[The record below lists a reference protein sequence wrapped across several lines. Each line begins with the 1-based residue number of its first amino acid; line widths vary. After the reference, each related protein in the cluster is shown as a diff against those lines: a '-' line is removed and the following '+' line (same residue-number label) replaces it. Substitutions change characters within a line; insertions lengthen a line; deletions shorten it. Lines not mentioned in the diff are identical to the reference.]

1 MQLAGN
7 VIVPRTTNWC
17 LNGDQ
22 WRHSKIDIGNI
33 FGSKPRIAKYKPVNL
48 TAEQGKAIAG
58 NVSNFPDIA
67 HLGDL
72 YSDQELSQLEKILPG
87 YGARLS
93 AGQATTDALFS
104 QAQPLLHGEIPQDV
118 QDAVQRSS
126 AYQSLSG
133 GYAGSPMSKALTARD
148 LGLTSLNLMNQG
160 ASLAG
165 QGVNSMQA
173 WDSLARRDMLDP
185 GSMFVT
191 PAQEG
196 ANTQT
201 QNLLSQQQRQN
212 QFNVDAAPDPV
223 AKGIFD
229 STMSVIGM
237 VLSAYGGGGGYKA
250 PASPS
255 YSTGLNFNQGAMY
268 GSPDNPGYFNSGY
281 SADVAQ
287 YG

>member
-1 MQLAGN
+1 M
-7 VIVPRTTNWC
+7 
-17 LNGDQ
+17 
-22 WRHSKIDIGNI
+22 DIGNI
-33 FGSKPRIAKYKPVNL
+33 FGGKPRIAKYKPVDL
-48 TAEQGKAIAG
+48 TKEQGTAIAG

-87 YGARLS
+87 YGAQTS
-93 AGQATTDALFS
+93 AGRATTDALFS

-148 LGLTSLNLMNQG
+148 LGLTSLNLMSQG
-160 ASLAG
+160 ANLAG

-196 ANTQT
+196 ANAQT
-201 QNLLSQQQRQN
+201 QHLLSQQQRQN

-250 PASPS
+250 PAAPS

-268 GSPDNPGYFNSGY
+268 GSSDNPGYFNSGY
-281 SADVAQ
+281 SADVAR